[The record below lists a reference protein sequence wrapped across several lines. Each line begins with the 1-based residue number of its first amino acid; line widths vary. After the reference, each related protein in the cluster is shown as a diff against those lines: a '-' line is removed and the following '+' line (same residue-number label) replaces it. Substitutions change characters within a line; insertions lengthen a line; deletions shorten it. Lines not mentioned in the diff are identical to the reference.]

1 MTNTLE
7 TAPTNFSTL
16 NIASIARVIRRDW
29 QKVYFGASPYLH
41 AMATL
46 DKASDSYGYDSGK
59 SIIRYF
65 LANAST
71 YRGPMAKAIKA
82 ELKRRLSE

>member
-1 MTNTLE
+1 MKTIE
-7 TAPTNFSTL
+7 QIAPPNLSAL
-16 NIASIARVIRRDW
+16 NIAALARVIRRDW
-29 QKVYFGASPYLH
+29 AKVYFGAAPYLQ

>member
-1 MTNTLE
+1 MKTIE
-7 TAPTNFSTL
+7 QIAPPNLSAL
-16 NIASIARVIRRDW
+16 NIAALARVIRRDW
-29 QKVYFGASPYLH
+29 QKVYFGAAPYLQ
-41 AMATL
+41 AMATI

-71 YRGPMAKAIKA
+71 YRGPTAKAIKA

>member
-1 MTNTLE
+1 MKTLE
-7 TAPTNFSTL
+7 QIAPPNLSAL
-16 NIASIARVIRRDW
+16 NIAALARVIRRDW
-29 QKVYFGASPYLH
+29 QKVYFGAAPYLH

-71 YRGPMAKAIKA
+71 YRGPMAKAIKT

>member
-1 MTNTLE
+1 MTTTLE
-7 TAPTNFSTL
+7 TAPINFSTL
-16 NIASIARVIRRDW
+16 NIAALARVIRRDW
-29 QKVYFGASPYLH
+29 AKVYFGAAPYLQ
-41 AMATL
+41 AMATI

-65 LANAST
+65 LAKAST

>member
-1 MTNTLE
+1 
-7 TAPTNFSTL
+7 
-16 NIASIARVIRRDW
+16 
-29 QKVYFGASPYLH
+29 
-41 AMATL
+41 MATL

-65 LANAST
+65 IANAST
-71 YRGPMAKAIKA
+71 YRGPMAKAIKT

>member
-1 MTNTLE
+1 MKTLE
-7 TAPTNFSTL
+7 QIAPPNLSAL
-16 NIASIARVIRRDW
+16 NIAALARVIRRDW
-29 QKVYFGASPYLH
+29 AKVYFGAAPYLQ

-46 DKASDSYGYDSGK
+46 DRASDSYGYDSGK

-65 LANAST
+65 LANSST
-71 YRGPMAKAIKA
+71 YRGETAKAIKA